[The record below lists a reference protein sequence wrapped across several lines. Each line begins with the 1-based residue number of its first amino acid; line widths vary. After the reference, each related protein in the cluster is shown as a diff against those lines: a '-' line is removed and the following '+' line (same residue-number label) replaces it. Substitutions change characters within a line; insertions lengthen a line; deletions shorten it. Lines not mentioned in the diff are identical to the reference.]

1 MRIFEKGELYE
12 TTRQKAG
19 ESFCGTSDIDIH
31 RKPAFDE
38 TRILQAV
45 RDRHFDLRQN
55 VERKEFPVGLVYQG
69 SQANQNS
76 AELFFRVSLLFA
88 IQKTERNGSF
98 GFACDR
104 KYFRLTWPGRWS
116 RARRRGRRVP
126 DLRRTGLWRRGRT
139 TPFF

>member
-31 RKPAFDE
+31 RKSAFDE

-69 SQANQNS
+69 N
-76 AELFFRVSLLFA
+76 
-88 IQKTERNGSF
+88 
-98 GFACDR
+98 
-104 KYFRLTWPGRWS
+104 
-116 RARRRGRRVP
+116 
-126 DLRRTGLWRRGRT
+126 
-139 TPFF
+139 